1 MDYATAVQVLR
12 DSGDTVTL
20 VIKRRIPQ
28 YQHGHSASYT
38 GSPLNSLG
46 VNSLGM
52 NSLGINSLAGNS
64 LGMNSLSSKVTITK
78 SSKKEDFG
86 IVLGCKLFIKEISSK
101 TREQLLNTSQ
111 ILNEGDFITKINNT
125 NCNDLMSL
133 KEAKKIMDGTKDKL
147 HLTLARDLSL
157 NSNISHQT
165 QSSISTTGAVNN
177 FYKGDD
183 FLTSGQS
190 YSNQNLYV
198 QPPTRNPNL
207 NTNGFEDKVDPA
219 GPDEKNNLAPRGRL
233 RGPLSEANLNQLD
246 GRNGGSYGRSK
257 GRDEPP
263 RPPPP
268 TAEGIF
274 IICFY

>member
-1 MDYATAVQVLR
+1 MLR

-20 VIKRRIPQ
+20 VIKRRTI
-28 YQHGHSASYT
+28 QHNHAHAHSASFN
-38 GSPLNSLG
+38 GPPLAA
-46 VNSLGM
+46 
-52 NSLGINSLAGNS
+52 LAA
-64 LGMNSLSSKVTITK
+64 NSLSTKVTLTK
-78 SSKKEDFG
+78 NSKKEDFG

-101 TREQLLNTSQ
+101 ARDQLLNTNQ
-111 ILNEGDFITKINNT
+111 MLEIGDFVTKLNNT
-125 NCNDLMSL
+125 NCNDAMSL
-133 KEAKKIMDGTKDKL
+133 KEAKKIIDGTKDKL
-147 HLTLARDLSL
+147 QITVAREFGF

-207 NTNGFEDKVDPA
+207 NQNGGFEEKLDPNS
-219 GPDEKNNLAPRGRL
+219 GPNSLPDEKSNLAPRGRS
-233 RGPLSEANLNQLD
+233 RGPLSEANLNQLEN
-246 GRNGGSYGRSK
+246 RNSISGYGLLK

-268 TAEGIF
+268 RAEGINNDF
-274 IICFY
+274 KIMNK